1 LAELLKQIDLKAE
14 LKKVDESSPK
24 GNLEQI
30 NSKRRFIQALLQ
42 NKLPLSGLVLNYV
55 PVLPADLRPA
65 TKLDNNNIATT
76 QQNNLYRKFFLT
88 KEKLE
93 EIFGINKMLQIQV
106 LFLDII
112 RNQQK
117 RLQKTFDQLLS
128 GEGIPKQNSAK
139 SLLQILS
146 GKEGILRKY
155 SLGKRVDYSARSV
168 ISPNPSLNLR
178 QVGLPVEMA
187 LVLYKPF
194 LLSALLKEGKSLDE
208 SKQILLQND
217 SAVFSLLNEIIQ
229 NRPVL
234 LNRAPTLHRL
244 GMQGFQPILTLGKT
258 IQLHP
263 LVTVAFNAD
272 FDGDQM
278 AVFLPLTKKSQ
289 EEIRARAMADS
300 QILDPKNGSLIDAPT
315 QDIILG
321 IYYLTRSRDPSST
334 GNISL
339 YYETSQI
346 EKDYASGKID
356 FATPFIIPLPLIE
369 KQISGRDEQKFLCT
383 TFGK

>member
-1 LAELLKQIDLKAE
+1 
-14 LKKVDESSPK
+14 
-24 GNLEQI
+24 
-30 NSKRRFIQALLQ
+30 
-42 NKLPLSGLVLNYV
+42 
-55 PVLPADLRPA
+55 
-65 TKLDNNNIATT
+65 
-76 QQNNLYRKFFLT
+76 
-88 KEKLE
+88 
-93 EIFGINKMLQIQV
+93 
-106 LFLDII
+106 
-112 RNQQK
+112 
-117 RLQKTFDQLLS
+117 
-128 GEGIPKQNSAK
+128 
-139 SLLQILS
+139 
-146 GKEGILRKY
+146 
-155 SLGKRVDYSARSV
+155 
-168 ISPNPSLNLR
+168 
-178 QVGLPVEMA
+178 
-187 LVLYKPF
+187 
-194 LLSALLKEGKSLDE
+194 
-208 SKQILLQND
+208 
-217 SAVFSLLNEIIQ
+217 
-229 NRPVL
+229 
-234 LNRAPTLHRL
+234 
-244 GMQGFQPILTLGKT
+244 
-258 IQLHP
+258 
-263 LVTVAFNAD
+263 VAFNAD